1 MTVSG
6 VTSRLRSIDLLRGIA
21 CVLMAIDHVRVYSGL
36 PAGGPTAGIFF
47 TRWITHFVAPAFCF
61 FAGTGAFFHER
72 KLGDVRA
79 LSRFLLTR
87 GALLVLLEL
96 TVIRVS
102 WTFNLRF
109 DEYNLA
115 GVIWM
120 LGVCMMLMA
129 ALVRLAP
136 KTVGIVGVTIIALQQ
151 IIGLIGRALPESLP
165 APLHWLFQVLYLG
178 GQFSLGAHGPPLA
191 ILFVIVPWIGVMSA
205 GYGFGLVLLRD
216 DNERRR
222 ACLRIGLGA
231 TAAFLV
237 LAGAIVLLTK
247 ADADAPPVLFRL
259 LGQQKYPASQLFLL
273 MTLGPTIALIPWAE
287 HATGWF
293 ADAMVTFGR
302 VPMFYYLLHIPTIH
316 MAAII
321 VSLVRT
327 GVITPWLFGNFPLR
341 PSEQPD
347 GYQWSLWML
356 YLVWA
361 IVLPLLYLGCRW
373 YARVKAQNPRGIA
386 AYI

>member
-21 CVLMAIDHVRVYSGL
+21 CALMAIDHVRVFSGL

-96 TVIRVS
+96 TIIRVS

-151 IIGLIGRALPESLP
+151 IIGLIGQAIPESAP
-165 APLHWLFQVLYLG
+165 APLH
-178 GQFSLGAHGPPLA
+178 
-191 ILFVIVPWIGVMSA
+191 
-205 GYGFGLVLLRD
+205 
-216 DNERRR
+216 
-222 ACLRIGLGA
+222 
-231 TAAFLV
+231 
-237 LAGAIVLLTK
+237 
-247 ADADAPPVLFRL
+247 
-259 LGQQKYPASQLFLL
+259 
-273 MTLGPTIALIPWAE
+273 
-287 HATGWF
+287 
-293 ADAMVTFGR
+293 
-302 VPMFYYLLHIPTIH
+302 
-316 MAAII
+316 
-321 VSLVRT
+321 
-327 GVITPWLFGNFPLR
+327 
-341 PSEQPD
+341 
-347 GYQWSLWML
+347 
-356 YLVWA
+356 
-361 IVLPLLYLGCRW
+361 
-373 YARVKAQNPRGIA
+373 
-386 AYI
+386 